1 MIAWS
6 DKAPLRH
13 EDAESVKHSDKLQEK
28 LLKHS
33 FFDNKFSR
41 NSTERLFLPIFPKCL
56 PLISQAFSLALMKTA
71 HTLILL
77 RQHACLRL
85 VSPRLRS

>member
-1 MIAWS
+1 MIARS

-13 EDAESVKHSDKLQEK
+13 EDAESVKHSDKLQDK
-28 LLKHS
+28 LLKIII
-33 FFDNKFSR
+33 FDNFLSP
-41 NSTERLFLPIFPKCL
+41 NSIHRLFLPNFLKCL
-56 PLISQAFSLALMKTA
+56 PLVFQAISLDPMKTA

-85 VSPRLRS
+85 VSPRLRG

>member
-1 MIAWS
+1 MIARS

-13 EDAESVKHSDKLQEK
+13 EDAESVKHSDRPQDK
-28 LLKHS
+28 LLKMTIY
-33 FFDNKFSR
+33 DNYSPPKPIHR
-41 NSTERLFLPIFPKCL
+41 VFLPNFLKCL
-56 PLISQAFSLALMKTA
+56 PLVSRAISLDPMKTA

-85 VSPRLRS
+85 VSPRLRG

>member
-6 DKAPLRH
+6 DEASLRH
-13 EDAESVKHSDKLQEK
+13 EDAESVKHSDKLQDK
-28 LLKHS
+28 LLKNTL
-33 FFDNKFSR
+33 FDNYFSPK
-41 NSTERLFLPIFPKCL
+41 SLERPFLPNFSKCL
-56 PLISQAFSLALMKTA
+56 PYVSQAFSLALMKTA

-85 VSPRLRS
+85 VSPRLRG

>member
-1 MIAWS
+1 MIARS

-28 LLKHS
+28 LLKHRI
-33 FFDNKFSR
+33 FDNKL
-41 NSTERLFLPIFPKCL
+41 STNPLRRPFLPIFTKCL
-56 PLISQAFSLALMKTA
+56 PLLSQAFSLALMKTA